1 MPSPSAPCLLLVDDD
16 PLVRM
21 VLTMGLQDRGFDVT
35 EAATG
40 EAAMVL
46 LERGLQPMAVVS
58 DIDLGKGCNGIEL
71 ADRLADTH
79 PDLRVVLISGRLRPE
94 LKSIRGHRA
103 FLPKPFMIEALVRL
117 LEC

>member
-21 VLTMGLQDRGFDVT
+21 VLTMGLQDKGYDVT

-58 DIDLGKGCNGIEL
+58 DIDLGQGCNGIEL
-71 ADRLADTH
+71 A
-79 PDLRVVLISGRLRPE
+79 
-94 LKSIRGHRA
+94 
-103 FLPKPFMIEALVRL
+103 
-117 LEC
+117 